1 MWHPYFERFAPRP
14 ETTAGSSRPHLWPR
28 VGAMLAI
35 IVALLSLTLV
45 RAQAAGG
52 ARTVAARAVTVQ
64 VHIKNFTF
72 TPHTVR
78 VKAGTTVV
86 WTNQDSVGHTVT
98 SGNNSDAHTWRS
110 SALLSQGQHFTVTF
124 HKPGTYPY
132 YCMPHSYEPN
142 MHGVVIVTR

>member
-1 MWHPYFERFAPRP
+1 VAINFLSLACCFVAQPMSSRVRESHGHVAES
-14 ETTAGSSRPHLWPR
+14 TTA
-28 VGAMLAI
+28 
-35 IVALLSLTLV
+35 
-45 RAQAAGG
+45 
-52 ARTVAARAVTVQ
+52 Q
-64 VHIKNFTF
+64 VHIKDFTF
-72 TPHTVR
+72 TPHVMR